1 MSGSGCG
8 LYTGWFPSLSHPRRF
23 PPCSLCAFRIN
34 AVMSMHSRLE
44 IVRADDYVTFNCE
57 RRTAQLVSR
66 ARSALDAVLEA
77 KVARPAPTSRDRAG
91 LEGAIIHMIVAL
103 LETELEGVQDEYE
116 HGDHEDD

>member
-1 MSGSGCG
+1 MAI
-8 LYTGWFPSLSHPRRF
+8 PHPCPLV
-23 PPCSLCAFRIN
+23 PPCLLIMYN
-34 AVMSMHSRLE
+34 TVMSSHSRLE

-66 ARSALDAVLEA
+66 ARAALDAVLEA

-91 LEGAIIHMIVAL
+91 LEGAIINMIVSL

-116 HGDHEDD
+116 HGGHEDD